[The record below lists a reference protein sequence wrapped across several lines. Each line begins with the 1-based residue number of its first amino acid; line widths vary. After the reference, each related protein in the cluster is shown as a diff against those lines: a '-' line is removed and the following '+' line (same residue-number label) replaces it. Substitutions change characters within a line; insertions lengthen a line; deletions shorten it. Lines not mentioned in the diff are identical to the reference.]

1 MNFFSILKKPDVVYG
16 ATETTPFR
24 FEEGVQDVCPIKY
37 DYKIENGVGKL
48 IVYPSNSPVKYL
60 KLRFMGELNFVDKV
74 YGDQWERSG
83 LKAFL
88 EWRSVMAHRALPW
101 FCYLIGNNTTA
112 CYGVKVQP
120 NSMCFWQVD
129 THGITLFVNL
139 CCGNEGTDL
148 KEPIVACEIVE
159 LIGKK
164 GESPYDVACKFAKLM
179 CPSPILPKTPVF
191 GLLDWYWAYGNTSE
205 EIILNQADEL
215 VKICNGVKN
224 PPFVIIDD
232 GWQKSREK
240 YDFSPSYIGGPWSEY
255 NSRYPNFTKIPEI
268 LHKKGLKAGVW
279 FRPLLTKGDIPSDA
293 VLLKNGDAITLDPSH
308 PFTLERVKS
317 DAKRF
322 YEWGFD
328 LIKHD
333 FTIID
338 GTGICNFS
346 SDKDTFLM
354 VDSKIKFYDKTKTT
368 AMIFKNL
375 YKSIQSGFC
384 DNEVMSCNAFSH
396 LSAGIHSI
404 NRIGDDN
411 SGLVFEWTRRDGI
424 NSFLRLPTNGN
435 FYCADPDVATFTDKT
450 PFKLNLKFL
459 EACAITGMTTLASI
473 TPNILTE
480 ENKKELNRVFKI
492 ADKGGLGYKIVNFDK
507 NANPE
512 EFISPNGE
520 YIRFDWDEH
529 YNGSRNVVDWFE

>member
-1 MNFFSILKKPDVVYG
+1 
-16 ATETTPFR
+16 
-24 FEEGVQDVCPIKY
+24 
-37 DYKIENGVGKL
+37 
-48 IVYPSNSPVKYL
+48 
-60 KLRFMGELNFVDKV
+60 
-74 YGDQWERSG
+74 
-83 LKAFL
+83 
-88 EWRSVMAHRALPW
+88 
-101 FCYLIGNNTTA
+101 
-112 CYGVKVQP
+112 
-120 NSMCFWQVD
+120 
-129 THGITLFVNL
+129 
-139 CCGNEGTDL
+139 
-148 KEPIVACEIVE
+148 
-159 LIGKK
+159 
-164 GESPYDVACKFAKLM
+164 
-179 CPSPILPKTPVF
+179 
-191 GLLDWYWAYGNTSE
+191 
-205 EIILNQADEL
+205 
-215 VKICNGVKN
+215 
-224 PPFVIIDD
+224 
-232 GWQKSREK
+232 
-240 YDFSPSYIGGPWSEY
+240 
-255 NSRYPNFTKIPEI
+255 
-268 LHKKGLKAGVW
+268 
-279 FRPLLTKGDIPSDA
+279 
-293 VLLKNGDAITLDPSH
+293 
-308 PFTLERVKS
+308 
-317 DAKRF
+317 
-322 YEWGFD
+322 
-328 LIKHD
+328 
-333 FTIID
+333 
-338 GTGICNFS
+338 
-346 SDKDTFLM
+346 M